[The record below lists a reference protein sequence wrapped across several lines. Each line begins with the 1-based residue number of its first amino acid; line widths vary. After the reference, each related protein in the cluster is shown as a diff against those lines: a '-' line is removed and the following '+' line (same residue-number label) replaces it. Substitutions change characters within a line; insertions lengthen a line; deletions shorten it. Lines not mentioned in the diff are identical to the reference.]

1 MKHRIVLHSLVWVFY
16 SLILTGCVAN
26 LTPIEVSERFWSA
39 VKDKNS
45 KEVKKY
51 IATGTLSDDVSEN
64 LLSLDDVYLGRTV
77 IDVERAWVDTTVV
90 ISGDDSFELPLETIL
105 LKEDDQWKVDYNTTV
120 ATLSRSSTVAR
131 VMGSI
136 ADLSGQFADELD
148 RSLEEIQK
156 AIPEVQKEIERIEE
170 SVKYHLPELQQKMDE
185 FLQQL
190 EETLKD
196 LKRDTE
202 PRGTTEI

>member
-1 MKHRIVLHSLVWVFY
+1 MKHRYILHSLVWILY
-16 SLILTGCVAN
+16 SLTLTGCVAN
-26 LTPIEVSERFWSA
+26 LTPMEVSERFWAA

-45 KEVKKY
+45 KEIKKY
-51 IATGTLSDDVSEN
+51 IAAGTLSNDMAEK
-64 LLSLDDVYLGRTV
+64 LLPLDEVYLGRTV
-77 IDVERAWVDTTVV
+77 IDAGQAWVDTTVV
-90 ISGDDSFELPLETIL
+90 IAGDNSYELPLETIL
-105 LKEDDQWKVDYNTTV
+105 LKEGDQWKVDYNTTV
-120 ATLSRSSTVAR
+120 ATLSKGSTVAR

-170 SVKYHLPELQQKMDE
+170 SVKYHLPELQKKMDE

-196 LKRDTE
+196 LSKDTE
-202 PRGTTEI
+202 PQGTTEI